1 MLDEL
6 FFLVFPHTQ
15 EPCGM
20 FQIVTVTMAMIGL
33 VMTTKLPLFF
43 QPESSYLYQQNRYY
57 YDASRLKA
65 LTENRSLAV
74 STGNISDVV
83 DQSARDHFYGVASA
97 LSSLIFASAV
107 FIFIRKAKGENCD
120 SYDP

>member
-1 MLDEL
+1 
-6 FFLVFPHTQ
+6 
-15 EPCGM
+15 M